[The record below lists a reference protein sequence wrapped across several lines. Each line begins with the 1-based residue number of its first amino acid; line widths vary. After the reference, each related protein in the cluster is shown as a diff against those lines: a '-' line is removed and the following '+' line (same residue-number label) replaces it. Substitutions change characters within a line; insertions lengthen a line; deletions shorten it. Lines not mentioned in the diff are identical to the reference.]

1 MTLIIKR
8 TKATMTM
15 LTVLMH
21 RHMMTITALTIVV
34 ENILMLTAGSMQQH
48 LVCYIIHTYSSLYA
62 CLCCALTCAGHISEV
77 CNSRCSW
84 LRHCLMCLAILRLAL
99 VDMNQHGQ
107 LAHVTHFVLA
117 MFACVFLAYWQTAMY
132 PSNVTLGNLY
142 YFWFAPTLTYQV
154 KHYCWIFIMLTT
166 IVVLQYKYSP
176 TVSLFMHSYAM

>member
-1 MTLIIKR
+1 
-8 TKATMTM
+8 
-15 LTVLMH
+15 
-21 RHMMTITALTIVV
+21 
-34 ENILMLTAGSMQQH
+34 
-48 LVCYIIHTYSSLYA
+48 
-62 CLCCALTCAGHISEV
+62 
-77 CNSRCSW
+77 
-84 LRHCLMCLAILRLAL
+84 MCLAILRLAL